1 MVIIAHNPFT
11 QYPDGIQSHA
21 RVLAVGKSS
30 PVGNIG
36 KETLTTFMQIK
47 PF

>member
-1 MVIIAHNPFT
+1 MVIIAHNPFAH
-11 QYPDGIQSHA
+11 YLGGVQSHA
-21 RVLAVGKSS
+21 TVLAVGKSS